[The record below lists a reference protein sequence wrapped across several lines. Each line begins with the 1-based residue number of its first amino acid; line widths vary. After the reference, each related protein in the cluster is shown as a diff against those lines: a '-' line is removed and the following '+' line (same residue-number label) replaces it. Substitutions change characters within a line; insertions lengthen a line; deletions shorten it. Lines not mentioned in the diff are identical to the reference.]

1 MRISMKASTLPFT
14 AALLIAAIMPA
25 SAAAQFARPAAANAP
40 VKVAD
45 SDARVIQIATGQ
57 GQPVNQHLT
66 LGLNKAAIVEL
77 DADAKDV
84 LVSSPDIADAIVK
97 SPRRIFLLGT
107 KTGQTNAF
115 FFDGRG
121 HQVLSLDIRV
131 EKDVADLAAMIKAN
145 LPNSAIKVAALND
158 NVVLSGRVASAS
170 EATRA
175 ADLSASFT
183 GDPKK
188 VVNMLSVSDGEQV
201 MLRVHVSEMQRQ
213 IAKQFGVNLSGF
225 ASIGGTPLAL
235 STSNPYGLLGSALS
249 DLSGGQVGQVCG
261 LSNAGSAAAVGNTTV
276 GSSSVQNP
284 LSVFTSGGSCFVHN
298 NVQGALKALETVGLL
313 HTLAEPNLTAVSG
326 ETAKFLAGGEFPV
339 PAGRDTQGNVS
350 IQFKQF
356 GVGLSFTPVVLSGG
370 RISLQISTEVSELT
384 NTGAFTLTGAG
395 GVGSSVTIPALNVRR
410 AETTVELPSGGSF
423 AIAGLMQHT
432 TKQQIDAFPGVKDL
446 PVLGALFRSRDFQN
460 SETELVVM
468 VTPYLV
474 NPVAEAALA
483 KPSDGYITPTD
494 PETLLLG
501 KLNTVYKKSEKPL
514 TPEAAAPV
522 GFVVR

>member
-1 MRISMKASTLPFT
+1 MKASTLPFA
-14 AALLIAAIMPA
+14 AALLIAAMAP
-25 SAAAQFARPAAANAP
+25 AAAQLSRPAAANAP
-40 VKVAD
+40 VKSTD
-45 SDARVIQIATGQ
+45 SDARIIQIATGQ
-57 GQPVNQHLT
+57 GQSINQHLT
-66 LGLNKAAIVEL
+66 LGLNKAAIIEL

-175 ADLSASFT
+175 ADLAASFA

-213 IAKQFGVNLSGF
+213 IAKQFGVNLAGVK
-225 ASIGGTPLAL
+225 IINGTPLAL
-235 STSNPYGLLGSALS
+235 STSNPFGLLGSALS
-249 DLSGGQVGQVCG
+249 DLSGGQLGQVCQG
-261 LSNAGSAAAVGNTTV
+261 LESTAN
-276 GSSSVQNP
+276 NP
-284 LSVFTSGGSCFVHN
+284 LAVLQTTGGTCHIGN

-339 PAGRDTQGNVS
+339 PGGRDQQGNIS
-350 IQFKQF
+350 ITFKQF

-384 NTGAFTLTGAG
+384 NTGALTLTSVGTVGGA
-395 GVGSSVTIPALNVRR
+395 VTIPALNVRR

-432 TKQQIDAFPGVKDL
+432 SKQQIDAFPGVKDL

-483 KPSDGYITPTD
+483 MPTDGFITPTD

-501 KLNTVYKKSEKPL
+501 KLNTVYKKSAKPI

>member
-1 MRISMKASTLPFT
+1 MRISMKASTLSFT
-14 AALLIAAIMPA
+14 AALLMAAMAPA
-25 SAAAQFARPAAANAP
+25 SAAAQFARPGPENALARP
-40 VKVAD
+40 AD
-45 SDARVIQIATGQ
+45 SDARIVQIATGQ

-188 VVNMLSVSDGEQV
+188 VMNMLSVSDGEQV

-213 IAKQFGVNLSGF
+213 IAKQFGVNLSGVKM
-225 ASIGGTPLAL
+225 INGTPLAL
-235 STSNPYGLLGSALS
+235 STSNPFGLLGSALS
-249 DLSGGQVGQVCG
+249 DLSGGQVGQVC
-261 LSNAGSAAAVGNTTV
+261 NTASTAL
-276 GSSSVQNP
+276 NP
-284 LSVFTSGGSCFVHN
+284 LGALQGGGVCNIQN

-339 PAGRDTQGNVS
+339 PAGRDQQGNVS
-350 IQFKQF
+350 ISFKQF

-384 NTGAFTLTGAG
+384 NTGSFTLAGLG
-395 GVGSSVTIPALNVRR
+395 GVGGAVTIPALNVRR

-483 KPSDGYITPTD
+483 TPSDGFITPTD

-501 KLNTVYKKSEKPL
+501 KLNTVYKKSAKPL

>member
-1 MRISMKASTLPFT
+1 MRISMKASTFPFA
-14 AALLIAAIMPA
+14 AALLLSAMAPATSAVTRPTPPEAAVQP
-25 SAAAQFARPAAANAP
+25 N
-40 VKVAD
+40 D
-45 SDARVIQIATGQ
+45 GNARVVRITTGQ

-97 SPRRIFLLGT
+97 SPRRVFLLGT

-115 FFDGRG
+115 FFDDHG

-131 EKDVADLAAMIKAN
+131 EKDVADLAAMMKAN
-145 LPNSAIKVAALND
+145 LPNSAIKVAAMND
-158 NVVLSGRVASAS
+158 NVVLTGRVANAM

-175 ADLSASFT
+175 ADLAASFA

-188 VVNMLSVSDGEQV
+188 VVNMLSITDGEQV

-213 IAKQFGVNLSGF
+213 IAKQFGVNLSGVK
-225 ASIGGTPLAL
+225 IINGTPLAL
-235 STSNPYGLLGSALS
+235 STSNPFGLLGSALS
-249 DLSGGQVGQVCG
+249 DLSGGQLGQNCP
-261 LSNAGSAAAVGNTTV
+261 LPSTAT
-276 GSSSVQNP
+276 NP
-284 LSVFTSGGSCFVHN
+284 LAVLTTTGGSCIINN

-339 PAGRDTQGNVS
+339 PAGRDQQGNVS

-384 NTGAFTLTGAG
+384 NTGALNLTGVNGA
-395 GVGSSVTIPALNVRR
+395 GSSVTIPALNVRR

-483 KPSDGYITPTD
+483 MPSDGYITPTD

-501 KLNTVYKKSEKPL
+501 KLNTVYKKSDKPV
-514 TPEAAAPV
+514 TPQAAAPV

>member
-1 MRISMKASTLPFT
+1 MRISMKDSTLSFA
-14 AALLIAAIMPA
+14 AALLIAGMAP
-25 SAAAQFARPAAANAP
+25 AAAQVSRPAAATAL
-40 VKVAD
+40 KATEA
-45 SDARVIQIATGQ
+45 DARVIQIATGQ

-77 DADAKDV
+77 DSDAKDV
-84 LVSSPDIADAIVK
+84 LVSSPDIADAIIK

-188 VVNMLSVSDGEQV
+188 VVNMLSVTDGEQV

-213 IAKQFGVNLSGF
+213 IAKQFGINLAGVKM
-225 ASIGGTPLAL
+225 INGTPLAL
-235 STSNPYGLLGSALS
+235 STSNPFGLLGNAIS
-249 DLSGGQVGQVCG
+249 DLSGGQVGQVC
-261 LSNAGSAAAVGNTTV
+261 STT
-276 GSSSVQNP
+276 SSSLNP
-284 LSVFTSGGSCFVHN
+284 LAALQGGGICNIQN
-298 NVQGALKALETVGLL
+298 NVQGTLKALETVGLL

-339 PAGRDTQGNVS
+339 PAGRDQQGNVS
-350 IQFKQF
+350 ITFKQF

-384 NTGAFTLTGAG
+384 NTGAFTLSGLG
-395 GVGSSVTIPALNVRR
+395 SVGTAVTIPALNVRR

-460 SETELVVM
+460 AETELVVM

-483 KPSDGYITPTD
+483 KPSDGFITPTD

-501 KLNTVYKKSEKPL
+501 RLNTVYKKSAQPL